1 MSLVSETGALH
12 LIVGQ
17 RDLALPKLLLR
28 TLAPGDSVILLQEAV
43 WLALATT
50 SDAGLW
56 SWLPNASCLFVLRPD
71 LEARGLADRN
81 LHARVQA
88 IDDPAWVEASERHA
102 RCITWR
108 SS

>member
-1 MSLVSETGALH
+1 MSSASEIGALH
-12 LIVGQ
+12 VIVGH
-17 RDLALPKLLLR
+17 RDLALPKLLFL

-43 WLALATT
+43 WLALATA
-50 SDAGLW
+50 SDADLW
-56 SWLPNASCLFVLRPD
+56 SWLPNASGLLVLRAD
-71 LEARGLADRN
+71 LEVRGLADRN

-108 SS
+108 HG